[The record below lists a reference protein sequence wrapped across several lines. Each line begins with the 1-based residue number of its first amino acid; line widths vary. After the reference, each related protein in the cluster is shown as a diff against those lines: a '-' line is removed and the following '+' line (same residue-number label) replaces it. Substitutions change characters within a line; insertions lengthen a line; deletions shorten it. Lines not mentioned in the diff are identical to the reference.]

1 MATHS
6 SILAWRTLR
15 TEEHGQRQ
23 STGSQR
29 VRLSTPNGVCV
40 FYKSSK
46 SLERAGMEQLPEDFE
61 VLSFLST
68 FYLPE
73 AP

>member
-1 MATHS
+1 MLTHS
-6 SILAWRTLR
+6 SILAWRTLW
-15 TEEHGQRQ
+15 TEEPGGLQ
-23 STGSQR
+23 SRGSQTVR
-29 VRLSTPNGVCV
+29 VSTSNGISA

-61 VLSFLST
+61 VLLFLST
-68 FYLPE
+68 FYLRE